1 MPVRLLSFLVW
12 ALLAGSAGFWAM
24 QMLAQPLPVP
34 SHARS
39 AGDGAAPRGE
49 LARLLGSTPAHAAA
63 ESAPVAQDSRL
74 RLLGVVSPRAGT
86 AAYQGQG
93 LALISVDGGPARAVR
108 LGAVVD
114 GDLQLLALDARSASL
129 GQGGVT
135 RLTLRLEEPAA
146 PATGIP
152 VAAVLVPGAQPAP
165 APAPVLMPAAP
176 AAQPEATLPPPRVDR
191 GSLPDR

>member
-24 QMLAQPLPVP
+24 QMLAHPLPVP

-39 AGDGAAPRGE
+39 AGDGAAPRGD
-49 LARLLGSTPAHAAA
+49 LARLLGSTPAHAAP
-63 ESAPVAQDSRL
+63 ELAPVAQDSRL

-86 AAYQGQG
+86 ASYQGQG
-93 LALISVDGGPARAVR
+93 VALISVDGAPARAVR
-108 LGAVVD
+108 LGAAVD

-152 VAAVLVPGAQPAP
+152 AAAVLAPSAQP

-176 AAQPEATLPPPRVDR
+176 AAQPEVTLPPPRVDR
-191 GSLPDR
+191 GGLPDR